1 MLVSQAVRARRSIRK
16 FQDKDISSGHIQTML
31 EAARLA
37 PSGLNAQPWRFKV
50 IQDREEIAWM
60 ALEAGQGQRWLKSAR
75 AVFVCCA
82 DLKGYMQDAGA
93 NVRMLRDSGIL
104 PLEMLAGIE
113 DYVARASQAGPELVR
128 GAAAAN
134 CFIAITQMILQA
146 VELGLGTCWVGMY
159 DEEAIK
165 NRFSIPGEMAVV
177 ALLAAGY
184 PAEDPQ
190 PRPRK
195 SLDEILIP

>member
-1 MLVSQAVRARRSIRK
+1 MQVSEAIKARRSIRK
-16 FQDKDISSGHIQTML
+16 FQDKQIPQEHIQSML

-50 IQDREEIAWM
+50 VQDSQDIDWI
-60 ALEAGQGQRWLKSAR
+60 ALEAGRGQRWLKSAR
-75 AVFVCCA
+75 GVFICCA
-82 DLKGYMQDAGA
+82 DLDGYMQDAGA
-93 NVRMLRDSGIL
+93 NVRMLRDSGVL
-104 PLEMLAGIE
+104 PPEMLSGIE
-113 DYVARASQAGPELVR
+113 EYVAKASQAGPELIR

-134 CFIAITQMILQA
+134 CFIALTQMVLQA

-159 DEEAIK
+159 DEEAIR
-165 NRFSIPGEMAVV
+165 NRFSIPDEMAVV
-177 ALLAAGY
+177 AMLAAGY

-195 SLDEILIP
+195 SMDEILIP